1 MVLSAGH
8 ETRKGGHVRNL
19 SIASCLI
26 GLALGTV
33 SATSF
38 AAPPASA
45 GAPST
50 APTLFDTRV
59 AAAKGAMM
67 SDPSIALA
75 NAKQAI
81 TIGKATPGTPGI
93 VAAATGQWL
102 QGEALVRLNRVAEA
116 VPIIDGAIA
125 AIARAQPGSKL
136 HADLLKSKAA
146 IVGNMGNVQA
156 ALTLLHD
163 AHALYSK
170 LGEARSQAI
179 VFQNI
184 GSIYLE
190 ARDYPRTLSYYDLA
204 DEAFGDDPKLSLSSH
219 NNRGNAHK
227 EMGQFDAALKE
238 YQAALTL
245 ARAIGSPL
253 LEARIMTNIASAQLM
268 MGNLRAADA
277 QAIAG
282 LRRATGDATEWRPYL
297 WGVRAQVAHKRG
309 DLVAADGHMK
319 RTFAGADLATTS
331 ALFRDFHETAYVLYE
346 KLGRQGPALQHLKAF
361 KRLDDEGRGLASSAQ
376 AALLSARFD
385 NTNQELRIARL
396 KAARMGD
403 EVKLA
408 RSDQRLRQVK
418 QVGLLGAAAALAIII
433 AVSFGLAAA
442 RRARR
447 SIAVANAQLR
457 HAASH
462 DGLTQLANRGQLRAL
477 LGSALDRAKEDKQ
490 GCAIFLIDLDRF
502 KAVNDTLGHQAGDAV
517 LCAVAER
524 LTSLFDGRGHAGRLG
539 GDEFAAFIPYA
550 DLNEEPDDVA
560 AAIIADLARPIEI
573 AGRPVTIG
581 ATVGMASFPRDA
593 TSVDDLIRCADLALY
608 NAKDEGRGRCVRYNL
623 AMQIEIDERRE
634 LERDLRCAI
643 DRGELALAYQ
653 PIIDAATT
661 QVIAHE
667 ALLRWQHPTR
677 GEISPAVFIPIAEE
691 TKQIGE
697 IGKWVLRSA
706 CEEAATWPEHVKL
719 AVNLSAIQID
729 GVDLTTTIIH
739 ALATH
744 GLAPHRLELEV
755 TESIFLRPGE
765 HTEATLRRLQ
775 SLGISLALDD
785 FGTGFSSLSYLR
797 RASFSTIKIDRGFVQ
812 SAAEGRKESLSIIR
826 AIVELAT
833 GLGMVTTAEGVEFIE
848 QMDLMR
854 ELGCTQMQGFYLGRP
869 MLSQR
874 DAATPVAV
882 PDLRRRRRE
891 IRRAS

>member
-1 MVLSAGH
+1 MHKS
-8 ETRKGGHVRNL
+8 

-26 GLALGTV
+26 GLVLWTV
-33 SATSF
+33 PAT
-38 AAPPASA
+38 AHAGPPPAA
-45 GAPST
+45 T
-50 APTLFDTRV
+50 APAPNPATALFDAKV

-67 SDPSIALA
+67 SDPGIALA
-75 NAKQAI
+75 NAHRAI
-81 TIGKATPGTPGI
+81 AIGKATPGTAGI

-102 QGEALVRLNRVAEA
+102 EGEALVRLNRVEEA
-116 VPIIDGAIA
+116 VPIVDGASA

-146 IVGNMGNVQA
+146 IVGNMGNIQA

-163 AHALYSK
+163 AHALYAK
-170 LGEARSQAI
+170 LGEARSQAM
-179 VFQNI
+179 VFQNV
-184 GSIYLE
+184 GSIYLD
-190 ARDYPRTLSYYDLA
+190 ARDYPRTLYYYDLA
-204 DEAFGDDPKLSLSSH
+204 DEAFGDDPKLSLTSH
-219 NNRGNAHK
+219 NNRGNAYK
-227 EMGQFDAALKE
+227 KMGKFDAALKE

-245 ARAIGSPL
+245 ARKIESPL
-253 LEARIMTNIASAQLM
+253 LEARIMTNVASAQLM
-268 MGNLRAADA
+268 MGNLPAADA
-277 QAIAG
+277 QAVAG

-297 WGVRAQVAHKRG
+297 WGVRAQVAYQRG
-309 DLVAADGHMK
+309 DLPAADDHMQ
-319 RTFAGADLATTS
+319 RTFANADLATTS
-331 ALFRDFHETAYVLYE
+331 ALFRDFHETAYLLYE
-346 KLGRQGPALQHLKAF
+346 KLGRQGLALQHLKAF
-361 KRLDDEGRGLASSAQ
+361 KRLDDEGRGLAASAE

-408 RSDQRLRQVK
+408 RSDQRLRQIK
-418 QVGLLGAAAALAIII
+418 LVGLLGAAAALAIII

-447 SIAVANAQLR
+447 SIAAANAQLQ

-462 DGLTQLANRGQLRAL
+462 DGLTRMANRGQLRTLMGAAL
-477 LGSALDRAKEDKQ
+477 LRASQDEQ

-517 LCAVAER
+517 LCAVADR
-524 LTSLFDGRGHAGRLG
+524 LTALFDGRGHAGRLG
-539 GDEFAAFIPYA
+539 GDEFAAFLPFA
-550 DLNEEPDDVA
+550 TLDDEPDDVA
-560 AAIIADLARPIEI
+560 AAIIAELARPIDVG
-573 AGRPVTIG
+573 GRPVTIG
-581 ATVGMASFPRDA
+581 ATVGMATFPLNA
-593 TSVDDLIRCADLALY
+593 ESVDDLIRCADLALY
-608 NAKDEGRGRCVRYNL
+608 NAKDEGRGRCVRYNA
-623 AMQIEIDERRE
+623 AMQVEVDERRE
-634 LERDLRCAI
+634 LERDLRNAI
-643 DRGELALAYQ
+643 DRGELAIAYQ
-653 PIIDAATT
+653 PIVDATTT

-677 GEISPAVFIPIAEE
+677 GEISPSVFIPIAEE

-706 CEEAATWPEHVKL
+706 CAEAATWPEHVKL

-744 GLAPHRLELEV
+744 GLAPNRLELEV
-755 TESIFLRPGE
+755 TESIFLRPGPN
-765 HTEATLRRLQ
+765 TEATLGRLQ
-775 SLGISLALDD
+775 ALGISLALDD

-833 GLGMVTTAEGVEFIE
+833 GLGMVTTAEGVESIE

-854 ELGCTQMQGFYLGRP
+854 ALGCTQVQGFYLGRP

-874 DAATPVAV
+874 DATTPVPLPAET
-882 PDLRRRRRE
+882 PRRRE
-891 IRRAS
+891 VRRAS